1 MRGIFA
7 VFILALCFSLPLT
20 AHADSFQY
28 TIVDELSLLGP
39 INLSSFKGTY
49 TFTVPSEL
57 TGETFIYGPGFTNP
71 PFPGYSYIYASDFTV
86 PDGSPVSQ
94 IEITYDPL
102 SNYYGFSLYGAPN
115 GPATS
120 TSLLEAT
127 PTTFVADYEQYGYAT
142 LEIKDLGDSPTPEP
156 STLSMF
162 GIGALAIASQ
172 IRRRV
177 AHT

>member
-1 MRGIFA
+1 LRGIFA

-20 AHADSFQY
+20 AHANSFQY
-28 TIVDELSLLGP
+28 TIVNEIANYGSYDF
-39 INLSSFKGTY
+39 SSFKGTY
-49 TFTVPSEL
+49 IFTVPSDL
-57 TGETFIYGPGFTNP
+57 TGETFIYGPGFTDT
-71 PFPGYSYIYASDFTV
+71 PFPGYSYIYAADFTV

-94 IEITYDPL
+94 IEIIDNPL
-102 SNYYGFSLYGAPN
+102 SNQYEFSLYGAH
-115 GPATS
+115 GSAS
-120 TSLLEAT
+120 IGTSLLENN
-127 PTTFVADYEQYGYAT
+127 PTTFVAEYGQYGYAT
-142 LEIKDLGDSPTPEP
+142 MQIKDLGDSPTPEP